1 MPSVS
6 HQPYRTY
13 APISTGLELLMD
25 IEMLNKFLKV
35 VISAVILSASGYA
48 NIASADLVFTPPTT
62 SYTSFQWSATC
73 YDCKGDIG
81 VMPDDR
87 QDWTPVTG
95 TITLRDYEFGDE
107 INNDN
112 FESFYYEGISEHLP
126 TFGVGNSMIPN
137 IQYSANEISGNL
149 LVDGTFNL
157 FMAASLQPF
166 LFVKPLACISDE
178 CPPTPPITR
187 IDFPSDLIID
197 INTDGLWDITA
208 YKPKQLCQG
217 NDFWDPMK
225 NACINE
231 EEAPPMREE
240 PKLESPVVEIVL
252 LDYGQDFVL
261 SGFDT
266 NNKGPISEVPAP
278 STLAIFALG
287 LMGLGLRRFKK

>member
-1 MPSVS
+1 M
-6 HQPYRTY
+6 
-13 APISTGLELLMD
+13 I
-25 IEMLNKFLKV
+25 NKFLRV
-35 VISAVILSASGYA
+35 ALSSLILSYMCLVQSAYA
-48 NIASADLVFTPPTT
+48 GPVVDVIDPGTFT
-62 SYTSFQWSATC
+62 FNWSATC

-126 TFGVGNSMIPN
+126 TFGVGNSMIPS
-137 IQYSANEISGNL
+137 IQYSANEISGKL

-197 INTDGLWDITA
+197 IKTDGLWDISA
-208 YKPKQLCQG
+208 YEPKMPPLCQG
-217 NDFWDPMK
+217 NDFWDPVK

-287 LMGLGLRRFKK
+287 LMGLGLRRIKKQA